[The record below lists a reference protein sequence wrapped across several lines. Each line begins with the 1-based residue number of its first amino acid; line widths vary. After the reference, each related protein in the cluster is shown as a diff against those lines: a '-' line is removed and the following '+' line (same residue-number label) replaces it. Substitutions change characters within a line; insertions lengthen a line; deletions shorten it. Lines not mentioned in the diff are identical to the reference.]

1 MHSSNIL
8 CVKVNIYTITYECVY
23 ACLCV
28 CMWAVIYSML
38 NRKVKSFLLTL
49 LVEYFQSSY
58 ASRFIEI
65 YS

>member
-38 NRKVKSFLLTL
+38 NRKSKIIFVDPVS
-49 LVEYFQSSY
+49 
-58 ASRFIEI
+58 
-65 YS
+65 